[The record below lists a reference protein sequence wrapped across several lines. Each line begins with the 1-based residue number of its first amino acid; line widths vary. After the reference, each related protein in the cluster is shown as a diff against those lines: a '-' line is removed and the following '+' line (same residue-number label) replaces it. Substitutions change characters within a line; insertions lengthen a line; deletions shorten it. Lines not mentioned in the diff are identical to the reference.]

1 MNTRTLRLALIASL
15 LVIAGSFAAACGD
28 DGGGNDGDALTLE
41 EFFQRI
47 DVLDDEYEART
58 EALEAEFDEAFAD
71 VESVGEVIDAAQS
84 FFDEGAA
91 AIENFVEGIADID
104 PPAEAENLHDRVVE
118 AGRTVVELFSNA
130 IDEIEEISTEEEF
143 EALFEDSAIDDAFD
157 RFTVVCLEVQ
167 AMANDNGFDVE
178 YNCDDEEE

>member
-1 MNTRTLRLALIASL
+1 MNMRTLRLALIASL
-15 LVIAGSFAAACGD
+15 LVIAGSFAAACDDD
-28 DGGGNDGDALTLE
+28 DGGSGDALTLE

-58 EALEAEFDEAFAD
+58 EALEAEFDEALAG
-71 VESVGEVIDAAQS
+71 VESVDEVIDAAQS

-91 AIENFVEGIADID
+91 AIENFVESIADID

-118 AGRTVVELFSNA
+118 AGRTVVEQFSNA

-143 EALFEDSAIDDAFD
+143 EALFEDSAIEDAFD
-157 RFTVVCLEVQ
+157 RFTVVCLEAQ
-167 AMANDNGFDVE
+167 AMANENGIDVE